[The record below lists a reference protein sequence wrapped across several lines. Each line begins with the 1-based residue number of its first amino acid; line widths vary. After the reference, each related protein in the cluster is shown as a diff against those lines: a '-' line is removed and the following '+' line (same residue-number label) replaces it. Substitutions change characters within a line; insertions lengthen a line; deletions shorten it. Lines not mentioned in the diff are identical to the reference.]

1 MFCTDYYV
9 RTRLCV
15 FAEVWIISFWKE
27 KQSTLSIWGPKQI
40 FSPFTTLFQFLQST
54 HYWYL
59 SFFYFSTYK
68 FDIKFKIYAM
78 VEDMICYNNDLGF
91 FSLLLFLQFCISNI
105 NLALDT
111 PNYEIIIKNSNIFFL
126 SYYDVLCQAIK
137 IELRTQLL
145 HGE

>member
-1 MFCTDYYV
+1 VCLQRFELFLFEKKSNPLYPFEGPNKFLAHLLRYFNFCN
-9 RTRLCV
+9 LH
-15 FAEVWIISFWKE
+15 IID
-27 KQSTLSIWGPKQI
+27 TCL
-40 FSPFTTLFQFLQST
+40 
-54 HYWYL
+54 
-59 SFFYFSTYK
+59 FFYFSTYK

>member
-1 MFCTDYYV
+1 
-9 RTRLCV
+9 
-15 FAEVWIISFWKE
+15 
-27 KQSTLSIWGPKQI
+27 
-40 FSPFTTLFQFLQST
+40 
-54 HYWYL
+54 
-59 SFFYFSTYK
+59 
-68 FDIKFKIYAM
+68 M

-105 NLALDT
+105 NLALNT